1 MAAHRL
7 RRQQQGVMLI
17 EALIAILIFTIG
29 ILGII
34 GLQAAAV
41 QQSTDAKNRAE
52 AAYLADQ
59 LIGRMWSGDR
69 TVANLKAQ
77 YDQDTCGN
85 GCPGTVA
92 WFNSVQGTLPGV
104 VVGTDTNPQVTVD
117 AAGIVTIRVFWRAPG
132 DGAASDPHHY
142 DIQAQIGQ

>member
-1 MAAHRL
+1 MSAHRPH
-7 RRQQQGVMLI
+7 RQQRGVMLI

-29 ILGII
+29 ILGVI

-59 LIGRMWSGDR
+59 LMGRMWSDNR
-69 TVANLKAQ
+69 TVANLQAN
-77 YDQDTCGN
+77 YDMNTCGTTCA
-85 GCPGTVA
+85 GMTS
-92 WFNSVQGTLPGV
+92 WFTTLQSTLPGV
-104 VVGTDTNPQVTVD
+104 VATGDTNPQVQVD
-117 AAGIVTIRVFWRAPG
+117 ASGVVTIQIYWRAPNEPPT
-132 DGAASDPHHY
+132 SPPHHF